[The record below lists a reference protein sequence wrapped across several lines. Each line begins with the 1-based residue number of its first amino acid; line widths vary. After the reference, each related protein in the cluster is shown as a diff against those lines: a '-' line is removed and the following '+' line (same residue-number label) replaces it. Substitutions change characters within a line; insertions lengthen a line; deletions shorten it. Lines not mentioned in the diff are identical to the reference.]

1 MSARFCCLANEI
13 MTPLERYQA
22 DLKRPEFFHD
32 AAQENAVRHLQRLY
46 EDLVAASQSKP
57 GMFSKLFG
65 KKDHTP
71 VKGLYFWGGVGRGKT
86 YLVDTFFE
94 ALPFK
99 EKVRTHFHRFMK
111 RVHEE
116 MKTLPGEKNPLT
128 IIAKRFSQE
137 ARVICF
143 DEFFVSDITDA
154 MILGTL
160 MEELFKNG
168 VTLVATSNIVPDGL
182 YKDGLQRARFLPA
195 IALIKQNTDIVNVD
209 SGVDYRLRH
218 LEQAEL
224 FHFPLNEAAHE
235 SLKKS
240 FRALTPECTQA
251 VENDKL
257 MIENREI
264 IALRTCD
271 DVAWFEFRQLC
282 DGPRSQNDYI
292 ELGKIFHAVILSGV
306 EQMGV
311 TTDDI
316 ARRFINMVDEF
327 YDRNVKL
334 IISAEVELKDLYTGG
349 RLNFEFQRTL
359 SRLLEMQSPRV
370 PVARAQALINLR
382 LNGDLMWEPG
392 LPAMGVYQSTIG
404 WLIHRHRRQASAH
417 NGLCWPGV
425 RRPAEIAG
433 DTGWATTPCA
443 A

>member
-1 MSARFCCLANEI
+1 M
-13 MTPLERYQA
+13 
-22 DLKRPEFFHD
+22 
-32 AAQENAVRHLQRLY
+32 RHLQRLY
-46 EDLVAASQSKP
+46 DDLVAASHNKP

-128 IIAKRFSQE
+128 IIAKRFSEE

-195 IALIKQNTDIVNVD
+195 IALIKQNTEIVNVD

-224 FHFPLNEAAHE
+224 FHFPLNEVAHE

-306 EQMGV
+306 EQMSV

-359 SRLLEMQSPRV
+359 SRLLEMQSHEFLSRGHKP
-370 PVARAQALINLR
+370 
-382 LNGDLMWEPG
+382 
-392 LPAMGVYQSTIG
+392 
-404 WLIHRHRRQASAH
+404 
-417 NGLCWPGV
+417 
-425 RRPAEIAG
+425 
-433 DTGWATTPCA
+433 
-443 A
+443 

>member
-1 MSARFCCLANEI
+1 
-13 MTPLERYQA
+13 
-22 DLKRPEFFHD
+22 
-32 AAQENAVRHLQRLY
+32 VRHLQRLY

-57 GMFSKLFG
+57 GVFSKLFG
-65 KKDHTP
+65 KKGYTP

-94 ALPFK
+94 ALPFR

-128 IIAKRFSQE
+128 IIAKRFSAE

-182 YKDGLQRARFLPA
+182 YKDGMQRARFLPA
-195 IALIKQNTDIVNVD
+195 IALIKQNTEIVNVD

-224 FHFPLNEAAHE
+224 FHFPLNDAAQE
-235 SLKKS
+235 SLRKS

-257 MIENREI
+257 IIENREI

-271 DVAWFEFRQLC
+271 DVAWFDFRELC

-306 EQMGV
+306 EQMSV
-311 TTDDI
+311 STDDI

-359 SRLLEMQSPRV
+359 SRLLEMQSHEFLS
-370 PVARAQALINLR
+370 RAHK
-382 LNGDLMWEPG
+382 P
-392 LPAMGVYQSTIG
+392 
-404 WLIHRHRRQASAH
+404 
-417 NGLCWPGV
+417 
-425 RRPAEIAG
+425 
-433 DTGWATTPCA
+433 
-443 A
+443 